1 MGGGGVGGSHGFK
14 ERQRDQSIF
23 IEGGSEIL
31 FLESKGF
38 KYILSDTTKFLRS
51 LTPAPR

>member
-1 MGGGGVGGSHGFK
+1 METDGDQSLFMGGGGVGGSHGFK

-31 FLESKGF
+31 FS
-38 KYILSDTTKFLRS
+38 RV
-51 LTPAPR
+51 